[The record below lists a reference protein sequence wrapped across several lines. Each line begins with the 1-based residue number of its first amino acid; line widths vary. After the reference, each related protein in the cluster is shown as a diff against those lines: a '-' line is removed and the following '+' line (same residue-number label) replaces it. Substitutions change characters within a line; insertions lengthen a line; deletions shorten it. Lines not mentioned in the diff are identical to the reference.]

1 MSRYVQDIRG
11 IVNQEITNKFA
22 SQLGVLIGNYIG
34 VGKSVAVGRDFY
46 TPSQMI
52 KRSLSTGL
60 MSAGVE
66 VIDFGIAPIPVL
78 HFGKNIYD
86 AKVMVTVSESHLRPE
101 DLVIKIFS
109 PHEIPLE
116 QRPIEKVPWNQIGGL
131 KYVHDYEE
139 NYLYSVLE
147 QVNSD
152 LIKSKAFLVVADCE
166 KGLIKPLT
174 PKILNKLDCETVS
187 VWCKALQR
195 RNFPEP
201 SPQRLSMVSELTTS
215 IGADMGV
222 ILDNDHDRVDFI
234 DENGNKLR
242 DQTVLGIFTKY
253 ILEENPRSNIVSS
266 VVASQALD
274 EIVSEY
280 DGKLIKTSVNSVL
293 TETVDNKAFF
303 GGDEPG
309 MYIFPEF
316 QACFDA
322 VYAVTKMMEI
332 LATRDTTLSR
342 LAAEIPEY
350 SRSVFNIDC
359 EHEKKMKVLESV
371 KTHFDSEH
379 LINTVDGIRVD
390 LDDSFILIRPSRFEP
405 LIRVYLESKSSEEL
419 QKLIKSVTKVIE
431 RV

>member
-11 IVNQEITNKFA
+11 MVNQEITNKFA

-34 VGKSVAVGRDFY
+34 SGKNVVVGRDFH

-60 MSAGVE
+60 MSAGIK

-78 HFGKNIYD
+78 HFGKKIYD
-86 AKVMVTVSESHLRPE
+86 AKVMVTVSESNLRSE

-116 QRPIEKVPWNQIGGL
+116 QRPIEKVPWNQIGEL

-139 NYLYSVLE
+139 KYISSALE
-147 QVNSD
+147 HVNST

-166 KGLIKPLT
+166 KGLEKPLT

-187 VWCKALQR
+187 VWCKALPDR
-195 RNFPEP
+195 DFPEP

-215 IGADMGV
+215 IGADMGI

-234 DENGNKLR
+234 DENGDKLR
-242 DQTVLGIFTKY
+242 DQTVMGIFTKF
-253 ILEENPRSNIVSS
+253 ILEENPGSNIVSS

-280 DGKLIKTSVNSVL
+280 DGKLIKTSVDSVL
-293 TETVDNKAFF
+293 TETVNNKAVF

-309 MYIFPEF
+309 MCIFPEF
-316 QACFDA
+316 QNCFDA
-322 VYAVTKMMEI
+322 VYSVLKMMEI
-332 LATRDTTLSR
+332 LATKDTTLSS

-350 SRSVFNIDC
+350 SRSVFNVDC

-371 KTHFDSEH
+371 KTHFDSKH
-379 LINTVDGIRVD
+379 FINTIDGIRVD
-390 LDDSFILIRPSRFEP
+390 LDESFILIRPSRFEP
-405 LIRVYLESKSSEEL
+405 IIRVYIESKSSAKL
-419 QKLIKSVTKVIE
+419 QKLIRSVTKVIE
-431 RV
+431 SV